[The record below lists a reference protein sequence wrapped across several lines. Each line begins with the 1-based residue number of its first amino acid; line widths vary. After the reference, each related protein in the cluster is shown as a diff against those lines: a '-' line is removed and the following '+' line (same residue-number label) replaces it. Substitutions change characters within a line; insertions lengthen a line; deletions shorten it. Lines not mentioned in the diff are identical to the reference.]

1 MERESASTQAR
12 QAGAAPT
19 AIPVTLI
26 PGDGVGPEIVRS
38 AQRII
43 EAAGVPIAWEQAEAG
58 AEVFKR
64 GDTSGVP
71 HETRESIERTR
82 VVLKGP
88 LETPVGFGEKSANV
102 TLRKLFETYANV
114 RPARELPGVPTRYSG
129 EGVDMIVVRENVEDL
144 YAGIEH
150 METLD
155 VAQGLKIITRKGS
168 EKVIRYAF
176 ELARREGRGKVTC
189 ATKANIMKLT
199 EGMFKHVFEEM
210 APEYPEIQAEH
221 LIIDNVAHQMVKNP
235 TQFDV
240 IVTTN
245 LNGDIISDLASG
257 LVGGLGFASS
267 GNYGDGVA
275 IFEAVHGSAPKYAG
289 KDVINP
295 TALILSSVM
304 MLRYL
309 DQAAAADAIEQA
321 VLVTLEEGHA
331 VTQDLA
337 RQTGG
342 DVEHAAS
349 TSAFTDQVIANLG
362 RQPSTVP
369 VSVRVTDS
377 GLEPR
382 PQWTYGPDRYA
393 GIERVLVG
401 LDVMVESDLAPDA
414 LGDELAALA
423 GDALQLAMLESRG
436 TKVYPS
442 TGLATDNVRWYR
454 GRFVARDGHAPSEA
468 DLVALLGRIG
478 EHHRWTEAL
487 RLQSFDGE
495 PGYTKAQGE

>member
-1 MERESASTQAR
+1 MSTNAR
-12 QAGAAPT
+12 HA
-19 AIPVTLI
+19 VTVI

-38 AQRII
+38 AVRII
-43 EAAGVPIAWEQAEAG
+43 GAAGLPIEWEEAEAG

-71 HETRESIERTR
+71 RETRDSIERTR

-129 EGVDMIVVRENVEDL
+129 EGIDLVIVRENVEDL

-150 METLD
+150 LETPD
-155 VAQGLKIITRKGS
+155 VGQCLKLISRKGS

-176 ELARREGRGKVTC
+176 ELARREGRSKVTA

-199 EGMFKHVFEEM
+199 EGLFKRIFEEL
-210 APEYPEIQAEH
+210 AEEYPGIEAQH
-221 LIIDNVAHQMVKNP
+221 LIIDNVAHQLAKAP
-235 TQFDV
+235 AQFDV
-240 IVTTN
+240 VVTTN

-257 LVGGLGFASS
+257 LVGGLGFAAS
-267 GNYGDGVA
+267 GNYGDEVA

-304 MLRYL
+304 LLRHLGEL
-309 DQAAAADAIEQA
+309 DAADAVEDA
-321 VLVTLEEGHA
+321 VLTTLESGAA

-337 RQTGG
+337 RQTGA
-342 DVEHAAS
+342 DVEQAAS
-349 TSAFTDQVIANLG
+349 TTGYTDAVIGNIGRRPANPPPRKDRTPDPTARPLPRWDYSG
-362 RQPSTVP
+362 ARY
-369 VSVRVTDS
+369 DS
-377 GLEPR
+377 ISRRLMG
-382 PQWTYGPDRYA
+382 A
-393 GIERVLVG
+393 
-401 LDVMVESDLAPDA
+401 DVMVESDLPIEALGPSLAAAAGDAFRLDSVAARGTKIWPGEA
-414 LGDELAALA
+414 LGDSVRWFTGRYLAA
-423 GDALQLAMLESRG
+423 GEQE
-436 TKVYPS
+436 
-442 TGLATDNVRWYR
+442 
-454 GRFVARDGHAPSEA
+454 PSEA
-468 DLVALLGRIG
+468 DLLTLLGRVA
-478 EHHRWTEAL
+478 ERHRWTHVE

-495 PGYTKAQGE
+495 PAFTREQGE